1 MEMIYHYAQNYRSE
15 NKNALLPRLF
25 FMRNYLK

>member
-25 FMRNYLK
+25 LCEII